1 MIPAFFDFDF
11 QIIFD
16 QQYFPMFLKGL
27 RTTLILCL
35 LGNVISIL
43 MGTVIGVAKT
53 SNMKLVKNLASA
65 YIEVFRNTP
74 LLVQVY
80 FFYYGLGLDPFPAG
94 LSGLC
99 VYTSA
104 YMAEVIRA
112 GIQSVPEA
120 EIKAAESL
128 GFRSSDIITRIIL
141 PQAFR
146 IIIPPM
152 SNQLMNLTKN
162 TSIVY
167 FITVADITFV
177 FETLSNETY
186 RFYEFF
192 VLAALTYMVIC
203 WIIALASSYAE
214 RYFYVPGIGSLETG
228 LEH

>member
-1 MIPAFFDFDF
+1 MIIASFDFSV
-11 QIIFD
+11 IFD
-16 QQYFPMFLKGL
+16 QQYLPLFLKGL
-27 RTTLILCL
+27 KTTLILCI
-35 LGNVISIL
+35 LGNIISVAL
-43 MGTVIGVAKT
+43 GTVIGLAKVST
-53 SNMKLVKNLASA
+53 IKPVKYLASA

-80 FFYYGLGLDPFPAG
+80 FFYFGAGLDPFPAG
-94 LSGLC
+94 LCGLC
-99 VYTSA
+99 TYTSA

-112 GIQSVPEA
+112 GIQSVPEI

-128 GFRSSDIITRIIL
+128 GFKPLDTIIHIIL

-167 FITVADITFV
+167 FITVADITYI
-177 FETLSNETY
+177 FETLSAQT
-186 RFYEFF
+186 FKFFEFF
-192 VLAALTYMVIC
+192 VVAALTYMVIC
-203 WIIALASSYAE
+203 WIIAITSWWTE
-214 RYFYVPGIGSLETG
+214 RYFYVPGISSLEVG